1 MDRKGI
7 FQMKLN
13 CQSVTKTFQNQ
24 TAVDKVSFTLSE
36 PMICGLL
43 GRNGAGKTTLLRM
56 IANRFQ
62 PAAGQILLD
71 ESKRLGKR
79 AGAAADLLC
88 HRERKLWRDEGA
100 GRHPLD
106 GRRLPQL

>member
-1 MDRKGI
+1 
-7 FQMKLN
+7 MKLN

-56 IANRFQ
+56 IANRSSPP
-62 PAAGQILLD
+62 PARFCWTSKASGKTSRRSGRSSLPLKVQILP
-71 ESKRLGKR
+71 R
-79 AGAAADLLC
+79 
-88 HRERKLWRDEGA
+88 
-100 GRHPLD
+100 
-106 GRRLPQL
+106 